1 MKLFDKIRILRKARG
16 LSQEQ
21 LGYSLSRVNKDG
33 ISRQTVSDWENGK
46 FEPKLENIRDL
57 AEVFDVSFD
66 ALLDE
71 SIDLDDEK
79 VLYSVLN
86 KLHYENKKEIKKPI
100 EETPKVDRKSIPIWT
115 TVLFIIATVV
125 IVMGIAEF
133 IIMLS
138 LSIMVNAPGVE
149 SAIPFPV
156 IYAVLSALAVSLSLV
171 AVGLLI
177 LFTIKNR
184 RQTVPAI
191 LLIIAAVFTLL
202 AHGVVDFLSA
212 QSELQQAKSYTLP
225 ASENILTQMAIR
237 GFILFGFYLVVNVS
251 LLVLSIIALR
261 KYLKERKQMISNK
274 N

>member
-202 AHGVVDFLSA
+202 TYGVVDFLSA